1 MSRYKK
7 EDLEKLIIEENCSYA
22 SIGKMYGVTGAAIKK
37 AAKHLG
43 ISLPKRRKINPKEN
57 FKHFRVVKTS
67 LVNRVDDDTFKE
79 VIKSSNSWR
88 NIGNKL
94 GYKSNLSANVK
105 ESIIRRCEKLGMSLE
120 FDVDNDI
127 ANKTKGELFSSR
139 KNWQS
144 ARSAIRKHAQA
155 IFSAFNTEYKCS
167 ICGYDKHIEI
177 AHIKAVSDFDDETTI
192 GEINAISNLIG
203 LCPNHHWEYD
213 NGIIKL

>member
-7 EDLEKLIIEENCSYA
+7 EDLERLIIEQNRSYS

-43 ISLPKRRKINPKEN
+43 ISLPKRRKINQKEN
-57 FKHFRVVKTS
+57 FKHTRTVKTS
-67 LVNRVDDDTFKE
+67 LVNRVSDEIFKD

-88 NIGNKL
+88 SIGDKL
-94 GYKSNLSANVK
+94 GYKSNLSVNVK
-105 ESIIRRCEKLGMSLE
+105 ESIIRRCEKLGMSLD
-120 FDVDNDI
+120 FDVDYDI
-127 ANKTKGELFSSR
+127 ANRTKGELFSSR

-155 IFSAFNTEYKCS
+155 IFSAFNTEHKCS

-177 AHIKAVSDFDDETTI
+177 AHIKAVSDFDDEATI
-192 GEINAISNLIG
+192 GEINAISNLIA

-213 NGIIKL
+213 NGIINL

>member
-7 EDLEKLIIEENCSYA
+7 EDLERLIVEQNRSYS

-43 ISLPKRRKINPKEN
+43 ISLPKRRKINQKEN
-57 FKHFRVVKTS
+57 FKHTRTVKTS
-67 LVNRVDDDTFKE
+67 LVNRVSDEIFKD
-79 VIKSSNSWR
+79 VIKSSNTWR
-88 NIGNKL
+88 SIGDKL
-94 GYKSNLSANVK
+94 GYKSNLSVNVK
-105 ESIIRRCEKLGMSLE
+105 ESIIRRCEKLGMSLD
-120 FDVDNDI
+120 FDADYDI
-127 ANKTKGELFSSR
+127 ANRTKGELFSSR

-155 IFSAFNTEYKCS
+155 IFSVFNTEHKCS

-177 AHIKAVSDFDDETTI
+177 AHIKAVSDFDDEATI
-192 GEINAISNLIG
+192 GEINAISNLIA

-213 NGIIKL
+213 NGIINL